1 MILIV
6 AIALAVVASFA
17 LWSYIQGVKDDLAE
31 DTQLVEVLILTRD
44 IEQGA
49 TGESVQNTSIATE
62 QIPANFKPGNAI
74 TNRDQILG
82 KVAVSNLA
90 ARQIL
95 VPGMFIDPA
104 LAATTF
110 ADYLNPNMVTV
121 SLPLGEVNAA
131 GGLLAPGDLVNILI
145 KVQEEASEAD
155 PAEGDTTDT
164 GGGGDAAASTGTGTG
179 TGSDGPD
186 WDGPVVGTPV
196 RYLYQAAEILAIDGR
211 IVPQAGEAVAAT
223 AKGAGG
229 GTFTFQVPPDV
240 AQLLYSIDPGQ
251 LYFSLIAQDYVIE
264 ALPPLTDDVVKIL
277 PGENGEILTFC
288 GPTGPSGCEPDDDSV
303 DDGGINLGFND
314 DEQAADDAADAE
326 SVETGVGG

>member
-44 IEQGA
+44 IEKGA

-110 ADYLNPNMVTV
+110 ADYLDPNMVTV
-121 SLPLGEVNAA
+121 SLPMSDVNAA
-131 GGLLAPGDLVNILI
+131 GGLLAPGDLVNIMI
-145 KVQEEASEAD
+145 KVQEESAAAD
-155 PAEGDTTDT
+155 PAAGDNTDT
-164 GGGGDAAASTGTGTG
+164 GGGDTAEAATGTG

-196 RYLYQAAEILAIDGR
+196 RYLYQAAEILAINGR

-223 AKGAGG
+223 ATGAGG

-240 AQLLYSIDPGQ
+240 AQLLNSLESSQMI
-251 LYFSLIAQDYVIE
+251 FSLIAQDYEIA
-264 ALPPLTDDVVKIL
+264 ALPPLTDEVVEIL
-277 PGENGEILTFC
+277 PGENDEILTFC
-288 GPTGPSGCEPDDDSV
+288 GPTGPQGCEPDDDSV
-303 DDGGINLGFND
+303 DGDAAGGLNLGFND
-314 DEQAADDAADAE
+314 EETADDAADAE